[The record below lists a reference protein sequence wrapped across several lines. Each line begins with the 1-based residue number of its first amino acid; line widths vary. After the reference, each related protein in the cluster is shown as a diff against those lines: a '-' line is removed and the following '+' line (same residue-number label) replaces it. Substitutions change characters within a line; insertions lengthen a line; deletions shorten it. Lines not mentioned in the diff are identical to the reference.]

1 MLIAASG
8 SSLLSLNGTL
18 IAEIIAFLLM
28 VGVLWRWVYPPV
40 MRMAERRERAIE
52 AGLKLAQ
59 ESERRLSEVK
69 GQVDQLL
76 EEARGQARE
85 IGSRAHRDAA
95 SEAEEV
101 RAKAREEAKAFA
113 EQARQDIVAERD
125 KAMRD
130 LSGQVGALVV
140 AAAAQVLGESIDAAA
155 HQKLIERSVKSLEE
169 HPQ

>member
-1 MLIAASG
+1 MVAAT
-8 SSLLSLNGTL
+8 SSILTPNLTL

-28 VGVLWRWVYPPV
+28 VGILWRWVYPRV
-40 MRMAERRERAIE
+40 MRAADHRERIIE
-52 AGLKLAQ
+52 TGLRQAQ